1 MKYICPVCGY
11 VHNGEHL
18 PERCPMCGVFSEHFE
33 KMDKLYELKQI
44 SNDEAFINAMFELS
58 EKDPIEFQFKLN
70 QFKLQQKQSENQ
82 SVVQNSVNEPKCPT
96 CNSTNIEKISTT
108 SKVFGGA
115 MFGLF
120 SSNIRNTMH
129 CKNCG
134 YKW

>member
-1 MKYICPVCGY
+1 MKYICPACGY
-11 VHNGEHL
+11 IHNEDVL
-18 PERCPMCGVFSEHFE
+18 PDRCPRCNLPSERFE

-108 SKVFGGA
+108 SKVFGGV